1 MTLLTNVDPA
11 SVQAF
16 HSDAE
21 SLSFLV
27 EPVAHWNGTIL
38 KDDRSGWLGVPTH
51 LEEEQMGARQ
61 SDGEFFLPSSGRL
74 RALQTN
80 QRQIHMNCT
89 FFSFLPKLRPGVPFS
104 TTRHEM
110 PFGPFPPVLHITT

>member
-16 HSDAE
+16 HSDTE
-21 SLSFLV
+21 SLSFLA

-51 LEEEQMGARQ
+51 LEKEQMGARQ

-80 QRQIHMNCT
+80 
-89 FFSFLPKLRPGVPFS
+89 
-104 TTRHEM
+104 
-110 PFGPFPPVLHITT
+110 